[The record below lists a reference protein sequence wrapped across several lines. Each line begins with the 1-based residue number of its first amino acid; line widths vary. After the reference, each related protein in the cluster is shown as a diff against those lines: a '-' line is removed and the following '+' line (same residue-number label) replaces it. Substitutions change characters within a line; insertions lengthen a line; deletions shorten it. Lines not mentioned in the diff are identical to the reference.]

1 MSEEP
6 SQNKPGDHRDT
17 FMPRRLGIDTHQE
30 PVVYLRA
37 DCPVCRSEGFAAHS
51 RVEVRLGARRVTA
64 TLNVVR
70 GDWLGNGEAGLSDA
84 AWEMLQPCPGERADF
99 AHPPSV
105 DSMSYVRAKVY
116 NQRLAESQM
125 SAIISD
131 VTAGRLTD
139 VELAAFIASCADGRL
154 SREEISSLTRAM
166 VNVGER
172 LTWPYPR
179 IMDKHCVGGLAGN
192 RTTMVVV
199 PIAAC
204 MGLIIP
210 KTSSRAITSPSG
222 TADTMEVLAPVV
234 LNIETLRSVVDREGG
249 CIAWGGAMHLSPA
262 DDILVRVERAL
273 DLDSEGQ
280 LVASVLSKKVAAGAT
295 HVVLDLPLGPTAKV
309 RSEHAA
315 HALQRLLE
323 QTAHAVGLKAKTLVT
338 DGRQPVGRGIGPALE
353 ARDVLAVLRNEPGAP
368 QDLRSHSLDIATALL
383 ELAEVAQGEAAR
395 ALALSALE
403 DGRAL
408 AKMEAI
414 CEAQGGM
421 REPHL
426 ADHTHDVGA
435 EHAGRVTSID
445 NRLLSRVAKLA
456 GAPHAKS
463 AGLELLARLDE
474 KVSRGQPLFRVHAE
488 NRSDLDY
495 ALEFVQRHTGIVH
508 VERH

>member
-1 MSEEP
+1 MSTEA
-6 SQNKPGDHRDT
+6 SPGKAEVARSE
-17 FMPRRLGIDTHQE
+17 FIPRRLGIDTHQE

-51 RVEVRLGARRVTA
+51 RVEVRIGGRRVTA
-64 TLNVVR
+64 TLSVVR
-70 GDWLGNGEAGLSDA
+70 GEWLASGEVGLSDA
-84 AWEMLQPCPGERADF
+84 AWEMLGPREGERADF
-99 AHPPSV
+99 AHPPAV

-116 NQRLAESQM
+116 SQRLAEPQM
-125 SAIISD
+125 NAIISD

-139 VELAAFIASCADGRL
+139 VELAMFITSCADGRL
-154 SREEISSLTRAM
+154 SRDEITSLTRAM

-179 IMDKHCVGGLAGN
+179 VMDKHCVGGLAGN

-199 PIAAC
+199 PIVAC
-204 MGLIIP
+204 LGLMIP

-222 TADTMEVLAPVV
+222 TADTMEVLAPVA
-234 LNIETLRSVVDREGG
+234 LSIEQLRSVVEREGG
-249 CIAWGGAMHLSPA
+249 CIAWGGAMRLSPA

-280 LVASVLSKKVAAGAT
+280 LVASVLSKKVAAGST
-295 HVVLDLPLGPTAKV
+295 HVVLDLPLGPTSKV

-315 HALQRLLE
+315 HTLQHLLE
-323 QTAHAVGLKAKTLVT
+323 RTAHAVGLKVKTLIS

-353 ARDVLAVLRNEPGAP
+353 ARDVLAVLRNEASAP
-368 QDLRSHSLDIATALL
+368 QDLRAHSLDIAAALL
-383 ELAEVAQGEAAR
+383 ELADVAQAEEAR
-395 ALALSALE
+395 ALALGTLE

-408 AKMEAI
+408 AKLEAI

-421 REPHL
+421 REPRL
-426 ADHTHDVGA
+426 SDHTHEITA
-435 EHAGRVTSID
+435 EHAGHVVSID

-456 GAPHAKS
+456 GAPHAKA
-463 AGLELLARLDE
+463 AGLELLVRLDE
-474 KVSRGQPLFRVHAE
+474 RVGRGQALYRVHAE

-495 ALEFVQRHTGIVH
+495 AMEFARRHGSIVH
-508 VERH
+508 VERR